1 MDSSHPSRGLVFFSG
16 LLLSGALF
24 LAKSEP
30 AAAQPAIP
38 PEAAVVLIAVPIVVT
53 YAAVMTVVCTPVA
66 AFKASDN
73 PRGFGGAFADCFWFR
88 SSASAADEPRAEAV
102 QVEAQD
108 EHEDKSYGD

>member
-1 MDSSHPSRGLVFFSG
+1 MDSSHPSRGLVFFSA

-24 LAKSEP
+24 LAKPAP
-30 AAAQPAIP
+30 AAAQNAGAAYAGVVVIV
-38 PEAAVVLIAVPIVVT
+38 AAVVVT

-73 PRGFGGAFADCFWFR
+73 PRGFSGAFADCFWFR
-88 SSASAADEPRAEAV
+88 SSAGAADQHQVEPV

-108 EHEDKSYGD
+108 EREDKSYGD